1 MRPEIMKMKET
12 SSLKYVW
19 HMPVFFLAL
28 FGSILFGCSGILP
41 CDNQVNLP
49 PHIDRVVN
57 PKPIDRNFLQNNK
70 SHKILLAVID
80 TGVDYNHPALMNNVH
95 FVLDGNRQPS
105 RLGWDFIGRDAWPA
119 PYIGRR
125 TETSDSELSLID
137 KLIEEDKQL
146 EIYLDKRRNV
156 VQEYLA
162 LVWHGTSMAEC
173 IVRWEKKIG
182 LLAYRVVPPN
192 VRQNAPEDYS
202 VQIIEN
208 VTNACRMAIDDGANI
223 IVMTTFL
230 HFEKKDNLHHF
241 TKISAFTDKLEKL
254 IQNNP
259 NVLFITS
266 AGNGHGYEYSGR
278 SLAQIDFPAGIVAEN
293 LVAVGSL
300 ANDGK
305 ISTFSNIPVGEINA
319 AFFPGRNRHCAY
331 PRNML
336 GISEKYLMMLPSL
349 LDNLYEGNES
359 YESVASYLRFFEKN
373 KMIVNDGTS
382 FSTALAA
389 NACAKLWIENKK
401 LSPNEIINELMKN
414 SYKILQV
421 SF

>member
-1 MRPEIMKMKET
+1 MKYQFQF
-12 SSLKYVW
+12 LA
-19 HMPVFFLAL
+19 FFL
-28 FGSILFGCSGILP
+28 SILTGFLVGCSEIIP
-41 CDNQVNLP
+41 CDNQINLSP
-49 PHIDRVVN
+49 SIKAVVN
-57 PKPIDRNFLQNNK
+57 PIPVQRNFLHNNK
-70 SHKILLAVID
+70 SHKILVAIVD
-80 TGVDYNHPALMNNVH
+80 TGIDYNHPDLVDSIHFDLNGNNK
-95 FVLDGNRQPS
+95 PT
-105 RLGWDFIGRDAWPA
+105 RLGWDYIGQDGWPA

-125 TETSDSELSLID
+125 TANSDSELNLID

-146 EIYLDKRRNV
+146 GIYLDKRRNV

-162 LVWHGTSMAEC
+162 SVWHGTSMAEC
-173 IVRWEKKIG
+173 IVRREKKIG

-192 VRQNAPEDYS
+192 VCQNAPKDYS

-208 VTNACRMAIDDGANI
+208 LTNACLMAIDDGSNI

-241 TKISAFTDKLEKL
+241 TKISAFKDKLEKL

-293 LVAVGSL
+293 LVVVGSL

-305 ISTFSNIPVGEINA
+305 ISTFSNIPVGKINA
-319 AFFPGRNRHCAY
+319 AFFPGQNRHCVY
-331 PRNML
+331 PQNML

-401 LSPNEIINELMKN
+401 LSPNEIINQLMKN
-414 SYKILQV
+414 SYKISQV